1 MENII
6 VRQVSHDNQDFVM
19 LCGEL
24 DEFLNEAIG
33 GEEKREKYKKFN
45 HTDTMDYVVIA
56 YNNAEPIGC
65 GALRKY
71 SEKEVEVKRVFVR
84 ETYRGKHIGSMIIEA
99 LIAQAQRMNFQRI
112 ILETGVFLS
121 ASVHLYQRYGFEK
134 MENYG
139 PYQNMPESLCMG
151 RDIEKMS

>member
-1 MENII
+1 MKQVLLKQTENE
-6 VRQVSHDNQDFVM
+6 NMDFLM
-19 LCGEL
+19 LCAEL
-24 DEFLNEAIG
+24 DDFLNHAIG

-56 YNNAEPIGC
+56 YNNGEPAGC

-71 SEKEVEVKRVFVR
+71 SEREVEVKRVFVR
-84 ETYRGKHIGSMIIEA
+84 ESYRGQHIGSMILEA
-99 LIAQAQRMNFQRI
+99 LLSQAERMSFQRM

-121 ASVHLYQRYGFEK
+121 ASVRLYQQYGFEAVD
-134 MENYG
+134 NYG

-151 RDIEKMS
+151 RDI